1 MYENILVGT
10 DGSETAT
17 RAVTAA
23 AEIASRCG
31 ARLHVGVAYSGR
43 MAGMERAEFEQAPTE
58 YRWRLTPGAVAEAV
72 GEQAVSA
79 ACQAATE
86 PIEVEVHCVLARPV
100 EGVVELATRLDVDL
114 VVVGNRGMAGTG
126 RILGSVP
133 RAVAQRA
140 PCAVLIVDTVGRRRR
155 RRAA

>member
-1 MYENILVGT
+1 MYEKILVGT
-10 DGSETAT
+10 DGSDTAT
-17 RAVTAA
+17 RAVAAA

-31 ARLHVGVAYSGR
+31 ARLHVGIAYSGR
-43 MAGMERAEFEQAPTE
+43 MAGLERAEFEQAPTE
-58 YRWRLTPGAVAEAV
+58 YRWRLTPGAVAEAI
-72 GEQAVSA
+72 GDQAVSA
-79 ACQAATE
+79 ARQAVTE

-100 EGVVELATRLDVDL
+100 DGVVELATRLDVDL

-140 PCAVLIVDTVGRRRR
+140 PCAVLIVDTVGRRRA

>member
-1 MYENILVGT
+1 VGT
-10 DGSETAT
+10 DGSDTAT
-17 RAVTAA
+17 RAVAAA

-31 ARLHVGVAYSGR
+31 AQLHVGVAYSGR
-43 MAGMERAEFEQAPTE
+43 MAGVGRADFEEAPPA

-72 GEQAVSA
+72 GEQAAIA
-79 ACQAATE
+79 AHQAATE

-140 PCAVLIVDTVGRRRR
+140 PCAVLIVDTVGRRRGRR